1 MWAMFDDEGRISV
14 TYQGQPNQTAAQL
27 EEIYGNNFI
36 EGASDGSVDWENTWV
51 NNGVLEDKASL
62 TATWDATTVAAD
74 GVTEIV
80 LSGLPTPCTVLI
92 DYMHSVEVTDGSLEF
107 TADAPGT
114 YSLVVDEVAYTR
126 QEWTVDAI

>member
-74 GVTEIV
+74 GV
-80 LSGLPTPCTVLI
+80 
-92 DYMHSVEVTDGSLEF
+92 
-107 TADAPGT
+107 
-114 YSLVVDEVAYTR
+114 
-126 QEWTVDAI
+126 QK